1 MAIISTSSISTPKE
15 KMSGMNGTRDAKI
28 ILGYN
33 EGYGNSWYNGDIC
46 KRLRNAVDGCNICA
60 GC

>member
-1 MAIISTSSISTPKE
+1 MAIISSISTLKE

-33 EGYGNSWYNGDIC
+33 EGYGNSWYNSDMQTSEEC
-46 KRLRNAVDGCNICA
+46 S
-60 GC
+60 